1 MCHWKRVSY
10 SAAAISTMWEPT
22 TTTSTCCPLHPEPL
36 QRCVE
41 GNVVLGFAEE
51 DQQCSPKIT
60 FSTKQG
66 WFCCK
71 EKTGVQCPPP
81 CYYRKDMSYHLTLI
95 EESNWRVRTI
105 WSSQKPHHP
114 ESLKDKSKHLSYG
127 FHNIVPYVLQVAEEI
142 YSFKTTTYQEAISY
156 FEAEEWTMAINKE
169 MESLQNNQT

>member
-41 GNVVLGFAEE
+41 GNVILGFAEE

-81 CYYRKDMSYHLTLI
+81 CYYRKDMSYHLTPLVAYEGFFLWEVCLWTISMRKLI
-95 EESNWRVRTI
+95 FYLVPLSSTILQKLYLLPPLMNPPSWHCRHFLLRSVR
-105 WSSQKPHHP
+105 
-114 ESLKDKSKHLSYG
+114 
-127 FHNIVPYVLQVAEEI
+127 
-142 YSFKTTTYQEAISY
+142 
-156 FEAEEWTMAINKE
+156 
-169 MESLQNNQT
+169 